1 MRIGIDYTSAAWQGA
16 GIGRYTRE
24 LVRAVVELG
33 GDYHYSLFYAA
44 WGLPKDSPQIAA
56 LNDLCSK
63 HANVRAVP
71 LPFTPQMLTR
81 LWQRLRVPMPVE
93 LWTGPL
99 DIVHAPDFVLPPT
112 GARKLLTIHDLAFL
126 VGPEW
131 FEPVL
136 QRYLSRAVPRSLA
149 QADMVLAD
157 SHATK
162 NDLVRLLQA
171 DPSKVH
177 VIHLG
182 ADPRFKPWPADDL
195 VAVRER
201 LKLPEKFILFVSTL
215 EPRKNVVRLLEA
227 FAMSFGFGAPNDL
240 KIVLGGRKGWLYDD
254 IFAAIDRLHLHDR
267 VHYLDYLDDRDL
279 PAVYNLASAY
289 TYVPLY
295 EGFGLTALE
304 AMACGTPVLTSDK
317 ASLPEVVG
325 DAALVVDAY
334 DTQAMAQGLA
344 RILTDTALRE
354 QLRQAGPQQAARFS
368 WQLAAQQLR
377 GYYEQL
383 ACGC

>member
-1 MRIGIDYTSAAWQGA
+1 
-16 GIGRYTRE
+16 
-24 LVRAVVELG
+24 
-33 GDYHYSLFYAA
+33 
-44 WGLPKDSPQIAA
+44 
-56 LNDLCSK
+56 
-63 HANVRAVP
+63 
-71 LPFTPQMLTR
+71 
-81 LWQRLRVPMPVE
+81 
-93 LWTGPL
+93 
-99 DIVHAPDFVLPPT
+99 VLPPT

-195 VAVRER
+195 AAVRER